1 MNKTV
6 FVVIDSQG
14 SLLGVFKK
22 YDDALAESNRH
33 CYFCRIEGK
42 ELK

>member
-1 MNKTV
+1 MNETV

-22 YDDALAESNRH
+22 YEDALAESERH
-33 CYFCRIEGK
+33 CYFCKIMGK

>member
-1 MNKTV
+1 MDNTV

-33 CYFCRIEGK
+33 CYFCRIVGK